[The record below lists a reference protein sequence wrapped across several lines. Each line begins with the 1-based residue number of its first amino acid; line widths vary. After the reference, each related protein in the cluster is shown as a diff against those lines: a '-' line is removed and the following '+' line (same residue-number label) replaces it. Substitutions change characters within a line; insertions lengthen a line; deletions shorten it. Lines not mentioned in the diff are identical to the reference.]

1 MILGRMAHNEDVPRP
16 SPRKGARSVFAGFDR
31 GQVRGLSRD
40 ARRRAQQA
48 PPGGTA
54 RLAAFASD
62 PPVRRSSCFAP
73 RPDRG
78 GTQRSQ
84 AAPGGDE
91 HNWLSS
97 TQGRHQRRTSTQA
110 CAVLLIRRVPVHGFR
125 RGTPVRSK
133 SSSLRVTTQRSCR
146 TGRRHCRKGPLP
158 AGDSYRKATRE
169 PAPPPQLPNLT
180 CEAFPC
186 SADLIP

>member
-1 MILGRMAHNEDVPRP
+1 MDLLVEMILGRMAHNEDVPRP

-54 RLAAFASD
+54 RLADFASD

-91 HNWLSS
+91 YNWLSS

-110 CAVLLIRRVPVHGFR
+110 CAVLLIRRVVDQCPSTGSGGALPFVANHLRCGSRR
-125 RGTPVRSK
+125 RGHAGPAVDIVEKGLSQPATV
-133 SSSLRVTTQRSCR
+133 
-146 TGRRHCRKGPLP
+146 TGRRRGSPLRRRNCP
-158 AGDSYRKATRE
+158 
-169 PAPPPQLPNLT
+169 
-180 CEAFPC
+180 
-186 SADLIP
+186 I